1 MDMGA
6 KIAEGFG
13 PLDPQALEATVR
25 VLGMV
30 QLTVPTPTRED
41 SLDRLLLDV
50 SSTFQWVASEVLT
63 LHEEPIGVSADTSA
77 GLHARA
83 VADLLTVLNLRACDE
98 ARSFDEE
105 YTRALSM
112 RWLKAIVDVCSS
124 SEELLAW
131 QAKPT
136 DYVRFKASFLAD
148 VPERVR
154 AEPQLLLDPE
164 DPRIR
169 TRQMPEDDT
178 DAEIGIRLVRC
189 AASALWMAAVLGS
202 TSQFPTGDED
212 AEHEQIE
219 WPPTEAAVLE
229 ILDDLSNP
237 ESGENVSPFH
247 LAVLELFTDSD
258 RGLNAREL
266 TQRLSAEYDRPP
278 TRAAII
284 EAHAN
289 HERRCATNEPSD
301 D

>member
-1 MDMGA
+1 MDVDA

-13 PLDPQALEATVR
+13 PLDPRALEATVR

-63 LHEEPIGVSADTSA
+63 LHEERIDGVSANTSA

-98 ARSFDEE
+98 TRSFDEE

-112 RWLKAIVDVCSS
+112 RWLKAIVDAS
-124 SEELLAW
+124 SEDLLAW
-131 QAKPT
+131 HATPV

-164 DPRIR
+164 DPRILVR
-169 TRQMPEDDT
+169 PMPEDDT
-178 DAEIGIRLVRC
+178 DAEFGIRLVRC
-189 AASALWMAAVLGS
+189 AASALWMAAALGS
-202 TSQFPTGDED
+202 TSQFPMDDED

-229 ILDDLSNP
+229 VLNDLSNP
-237 ESGENVSPFH
+237 EGGENSSPLH
-247 LAVLELFTDSD
+247 LAVLELFDSG
-258 RGLNAREL
+258 RPLTAREL
-266 TQRLSAEYDRPP
+266 TQQLSAEYDRPP

-284 EAHAN
+284 EANRKRRHAP
-289 HERRCATNEPSD
+289 NEPSD